1 MDDIMVVMSECLQH
15 NEMNNHKIV
24 VYMLKFE

>member
-1 MDDIMVVMSECLQH
+1 MDDVIVVWSECLQH
-15 NEMNNHKIV
+15 NEMCDHKIV

>member
-1 MDDIMVVMSECLQH
+1 MDDVIVVLSECLQH
-15 NEMNNHKIV
+15 NEMSNHKTV

>member
-1 MDDIMVVMSECLQH
+1 VDHIIVVLSECLQH
-15 NEMNNHKIV
+15 NEMNDHKIV